1 MRSISSASRIGLTLF
16 SAIALQA
23 CQTPPP
29 PAPSP
34 APAPVAVYTGPTLP
48 IEQSDR
54 GVQIFLPSAALFETG
69 KSDLNVAESEAYL
82 RRVTQLLN
90 TKTVN
95 KIQLEGHTDTV
106 GSAASNQ
113 TLSEARAKSVREAL
127 VKLGIAPE
135 RISTAGYAFNRPVA
149 SNATEEGRKL
159 NRRVELLI
167 VDEKVENI
175 TRGEP
180 ANAFESAWANLKKMI
195 DQGLVKPV
203 EAKP

>member
-1 MRSISSASRIGLTLF
+1 M
-16 SAIALQA
+16 
-23 CQTPPP
+23 
-29 PAPSP
+29 
-34 APAPVAVYTGPTLP
+34 YTGPTLP